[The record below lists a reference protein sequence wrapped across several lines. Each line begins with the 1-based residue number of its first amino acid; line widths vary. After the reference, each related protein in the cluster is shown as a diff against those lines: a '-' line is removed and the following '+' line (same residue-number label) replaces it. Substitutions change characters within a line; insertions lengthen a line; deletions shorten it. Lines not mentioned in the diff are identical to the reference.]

1 MDRRTFL
8 MTSLAALASTRSRA
22 RTDEVALLQGFLKR
36 PKESQQKLLGE
47 LKRQVAGIESPWL
60 GRVRE
65 LTDSATKLLA
75 VKAQGISKLAPH
87 HEEPSPFCAMPFAF
101 RTEYLWGHR
110 AVRALES
117 RTPLVARFG
126 KESLVLPFA
135 NAPEDLLAMLR
146 GLPPDLDLAL
156 AGAMAALDQS
166 SAVDKFALFLES
178 WRNGQES
185 FYRALD
191 RSAGTKEAVFYFDAM
206 LGEFQARFAPKGT
219 PGAEQLKSLKQLH
232 DALHDAFLVYRQYR
246 GLREAAACVAVFP
259 PSLRLP
265 KCLERY
271 DSQRVGYALRDDLL
285 ILARIDGQDPLPGL
299 RMIADSAGP
308 LPSPLWSTQGKYD
321 ALLPFQ
327 KAFEGRL
334 ARTIENGGENTN
346 ISSDAMLA
354 AEVADRQRTATKVT
368 ELAHAALSG
377 A

>member
-8 MTSLAALASTRSRA
+8 MTSLAALASMRSRA

-36 PKESQQKLLGE
+36 PKESQQKLVAE

-60 GRVRE
+60 ARVRE
-65 LTDSATKLLA
+65 FTESATKLLA
-75 VKAQGISKLAPH
+75 VKAQGITKQAPH
-87 HEEPSPFCAMPFAF
+87 HEEPSPYCTMPFAF
-101 RTEYLWGHR
+101 RAEYLWGHR
-110 AVRALES
+110 AVHALEN
-117 RTPLVARFG
+117 RTPLVARLG
-126 KESLVLPFA
+126 KESLVVPLA
-135 NAPEDLLAMLR
+135 NPPEDVLAMLR

-166 SAVDKFALFLES
+166 SGIDKLALFLES

-219 PGAEQLKSLKQLH
+219 SGAEQQKGLKQLH
-232 DALHDAFLVYRQYR
+232 DSLHDAFLVYRQYR

-271 DSQRVGYALRDDLL
+271 DSQKVGYALRDDLL
-285 ILARIDGQDPLPGL
+285 ILAQIDGHDPLPGL
-299 RMIADSAGP
+299 RKIANSAGP

-321 ALLPFQ
+321 ALPPFQ
-327 KAFEGRL
+327 KAFEERL
-334 ARTIENGGENTN
+334 AKSIDDGGENTS
-346 ISSDAMLA
+346 ISSDALLA
-354 AEVADRQRTATKVT
+354 SEVADRQRAATKIA
-368 ELAHAALSG
+368 EFAQAALTG